1 MMLLAFII
9 FFEDNSDT
17 NSCATQFTLGLS
29 VQIVVF
35 DGHQLDSCNETR
47 KKTHVQKFS
56 FLLIFFPVYSRKT
69 CFKLQ

>member
-47 KKTHVQKFS
+47 KKHMYKN
-56 FLLIFFPVYSRKT
+56 FLF
-69 CFKLQ
+69 C